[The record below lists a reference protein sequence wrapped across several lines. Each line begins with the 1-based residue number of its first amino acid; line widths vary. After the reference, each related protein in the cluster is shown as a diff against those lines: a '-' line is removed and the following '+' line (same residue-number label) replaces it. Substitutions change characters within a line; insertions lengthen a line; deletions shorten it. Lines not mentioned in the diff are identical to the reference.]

1 MLKKLGLTVFALA
14 LSTIGVNAQSVFSNL
29 PTVGVPADTEC
40 LSFGNNNR
48 CIQYRPAGPT
58 ALTGSETVPANTNAA
73 GGAQPQSVLIDI
85 NSLGAGAIAIN
96 STTGAQT
103 PAVANG
109 VSNYFYTGAGTATFT
124 TFTFPTSPSQGQR
137 LCLYN
142 AGTGI
147 ITLSS
152 LVATGKT
159 LVGTTPTSIPVAVA
173 SGAQAT
179 VTNAGICYLYDNP
192 TLSWYRFQ

>member
-1 MLKKLGLTVFALA
+1 MLKKLGLGLVLSLFASA
-14 LSTIGVNAQSVFSNL
+14 AMAQSVFSQF
-29 PTVGVPADTEC
+29 PTIGVPDQTEC
-40 LSFGNNNR
+40 LSFGNNSVCN
-48 CIQYRPAGPT
+48 QYRPAGPAT
-58 ALTGSETVPANTNAA
+58 LTGNETIPANTNLS
-73 GGAQPQSVLIDI
+73 GGGQPQSVLIDV
-85 NSLGAGAIAIN
+85 NTLGAGAITIN

-103 PAVANG
+103 PAVTNG

-124 TFTFPTSPSQGQR
+124 TFTFPTAPAQGQR
-137 LCLYN
+137 LCIYN

-147 ITLSS
+147 VTLSS

-179 VTNAGICYLYDNP
+179 VTNAGVCYLYDIP

>member
-1 MLKKLGLTVFALA
+1 MLKKLGLTLFALA
-14 LSTIGVNAQSVFSNL
+14 LSASGALAQQGLWSDFPTI
-29 PTVGVPADTEC
+29 GVPADTEC
-40 LSFGNNNR
+40 LRFGNGGVCNA
-48 CIQYRPAGPT
+48 YRPAGP
-58 ALTGSETVPANTNAA
+58 AAITGNETIPADTNLGAA
-73 GGAQPQSVLIDI
+73 GIQTTRIDV
-85 NSLGAGAIAIN
+85 NSLGAGAITIN

-103 PAVANG
+103 PAVTNG
-109 VSNYFYTGAGTATFT
+109 VSNYFYTGAGAATFT
-124 TFTFPTSPSQGQR
+124 TFTFPTAPAQGQR
-137 LCLYN
+137 LCIYN

-147 ITLSS
+147 ITLTS

-179 VTNAGICYLYDNP
+179 VTNAGVCYLYDIA